1 MLDVRAS
8 PYDLSNASELLAG
21 TESVFGDLSPV
32 RIETLDGRQE
42 YQRIQGEIAADAVP
56 LRLRLLEAYESAL
69 EPLGATTGREGD
81 GGGSSGARRSRRL
94 RPTPALPPPADG
106 WEGLCC
112 ASRCALAAPSETH
125 AGGGGGG
132 GAGLDGWVKE
142 WHHVLDEWWLT
153 LAPLTQTRLT
163 DCLPG
168 ISLTPVGHM
177 SHSRLFLMISLESPR
192 YTTPI
197 LFFLSPHM
205 AHLPCVLQH
214 GFPITVVSISRF
226 FSFQSDKTSSR

>member
-21 TESVFGDLSPV
+21 TESVFGDLSSV

-106 WEGLCC
+106 WVLRGVMDGCRNGIMY
-112 ASRCALAAPSETH
+112 STS
-125 AGGGGGG
+125 G
-132 GAGLDGWVKE
+132 GAHLRPSRRHGSPIACQVSLS
-142 WHHVLDEWWLT
+142 HQ
-153 LAPLTQTRLT
+153 LATCPTR
-163 DCLPG
+163 
-168 ISLTPVGHM
+168 V
-177 SHSRLFLMISLESPR
+177 
-192 YTTPI
+192 
-197 LFFLSPHM
+197 FFL
-205 AHLPCVLQH
+205 
-214 GFPITVVSISRF
+214 
-226 FSFQSDKTSSR
+226 